1 MPKKA
6 RPDLLARLG
15 PRPSEVASP
24 RRSLRLQGL
33 SLADDDAQV
42 AWLEREF
49 LGWGWGE
56 GILGNRLTVLW
67 DDFPWSRNNES
78 LPTPWPWALNP
89 LVTQNIRKRKFH
101 VLSCMRL
108 NLKAQF

>member
-49 LGWGWGE
+49 SGMGVGGRAFLEIGSLCSGMISPGPGIMKACLLHGHGLSIPWLHRTLGS
-56 GILGNRLTVLW
+56 GNFT
-67 DDFPWSRNNES
+67 FS
-78 LPTPWPWALNP
+78 LA
-89 LVTQNIRKRKFH
+89 
-101 VLSCMRL
+101 
-108 NLKAQF
+108 

>member
-49 LGWGWGE
+49 
-56 GILGNRLTVLW
+56 
-67 DDFPWSRNNES
+67 
-78 LPTPWPWALNP
+78 
-89 LVTQNIRKRKFH
+89 
-101 VLSCMRL
+101 
-108 NLKAQF
+108 

>member
-49 LGWGWGE
+49 LGWG
-56 GILGNRLTVLW
+56 
-67 DDFPWSRNNES
+67 
-78 LPTPWPWALNP
+78 
-89 LVTQNIRKRKFH
+89 
-101 VLSCMRL
+101 
-108 NLKAQF
+108 

>member
-15 PRPSEVASP
+15 PRPSEEASP

-33 SLADDDAQV
+33 SLADDDVQV

-49 LGWGWGE
+49 
-56 GILGNRLTVLW
+56 
-67 DDFPWSRNNES
+67 
-78 LPTPWPWALNP
+78 
-89 LVTQNIRKRKFH
+89 
-101 VLSCMRL
+101 
-108 NLKAQF
+108 

>member
-15 PRPSEVASP
+15 PRPSEEASP

-33 SLADDDAQV
+33 SLADDDVQV

-49 LGWGWGE
+49 LDEGWGG
-56 GILGNRLTVLW
+56 GH
-67 DDFPWSRNNES
+67 SR
-78 LPTPWPWALNP
+78 
-89 LVTQNIRKRKFH
+89 K
-101 VLSCMRL
+101 
-108 NLKAQF
+108 

>member
-42 AWLEREF
+42 AWLERELF
-49 LGWGWGE
+49 RWGE

-108 NLKAQF
+108 NFKAQF